1 MFSGPCNPETAGM
14 QSRRPRRQRSGPRPR
29 RVLLVGLPPLQL
41 DALLPALS
49 AVAEVDSVPFPGAEF
64 DRAVEEVDYDLV
76 VVDVTYLQAS
86 RVRPLITQRFEGS
99 GAALAYVAV
108 DGQILVHEE
117 GSSEPR
123 LLEDTSVET
132 LVAMA
137 SGSRLTVVQDR

>member
-1 MFSGPCNPETAGM
+1 
-14 QSRRPRRQRSGPRPR
+14 
-29 RVLLVGLPPLQL
+29 
-41 DALLPALS
+41 
-49 AVAEVDSVPFPGAEF
+49 VDSVPFPGAEF